1 MQVTYKIIE
10 LVHFK
15 KPLGIYTVRRIES
28 YSTGLEISDL
38 VYKSTNREDCV
49 RFIQSIGKV

>member
-15 KPLGIYTVRRIES
+15 KPLGIYTVRKIET
-28 YSTGLEISDL
+28 YSTGLEISGL

-49 RFIQSIGKV
+49 RFIQSIRV